1 MTGEPR
7 KARAGE
13 ALRGKGGE
21 SQRKVKIA
29 GERMED
35 ADEGKEAEINGG
47 EGGRNGEYGQR
58 ETGSEGKKGG
68 EAKSASVLEI
78 NKECDKLWSRKGEG
92 GSEGADGDPAA
103 LLVSRVQRGD
113 RGNG

>member
-1 MTGEPR
+1 
-7 KARAGE
+7 
-13 ALRGKGGE
+13 
-21 SQRKVKIA
+21 
-29 GERMED
+29 ME
-35 ADEGKEAEINGG
+35 EKE
-47 EGGRNGEYGQR
+47 R

-92 GSEGADGDPAA
+92 GSEGVDGDPAA
-103 LLVSRVQRGD
+103 LLVSRVQRSD